1 MPLLSI
7 KDLSVSFSIES
18 GPVSIVE
25 HVGFDMEAG
34 EVVGLVGE
42 SGCGKSVTAMSIM
55 RLLPQGVSRIDGGE
69 VVFEGKGLL
78 DLDEAGMCAIRGDRI
93 GMIFQE
99 PMTSLNP
106 TYTVGFQLTEAL
118 HLHRETSRAEA
129 RKLAVEMLHLVGVS
143 APERRMDQYPHELS
157 GGLRQRVMI
166 AMALICRPS
175 LLIADEPTTALD
187 VTIQAQILDLL
198 LRLKQDMGMAILMIT
213 HDLGVVAEFCERVMV
228 MYAGRIVEQADVADS
243 VRNAE
248 TPLHA
253 GTDGRD
259 AEAQWRQGQA
269 ADHTG
274 HGSKPLR
281 AVRGLSFRRPLRPRR
296 RALQNRPS
304 AARRAARS
312 PVRVLEP
319 GAMSVMLEVDNL
331 PGKAFPLSGRGTAIR
346 AVNGVSFSQRKG
358 ETIGIVGESGCGK
371 TTLARLILRL
381 IEPSS
386 GAVLFEGDDLNRLSA
401 AALRRRRRDMQ
412 MIFQDPFASLDA
424 RMRVGALIA
433 EPLTIHG
440 IGDAASR
447 RDQVAGL
454 LEMVGLPGDAID
466 RYPHEFSGGQRQRIC
481 IARAVALGPKLV
493 VADEPVS
500 ALDVSIQ
507 SQILNLLVD
516 LRSELGLSYL
526 FISHDLAVI
535 KHICDTIAVMYLGEI
550 VEMGPADD
558 IFADPRHPYT
568 RALISAIPQPV
579 PGRKRTRIV
588 LPGDVPSPENPPPGC
603 PFHPRCPEAFAP
615 CPTDAPDLRSAASR
629 AMHGTPGAVPPQ
641 PLKAGPGQGA
651 KPPVGDEYIFSDQQI
666 VRVTAWT

>member
-228 MYAGRIVEQADVADS
+228 MYAGRIVEQADVA
-243 VRNAE
+243 E
-248 TPLHA
+248 
-253 GTDGRD
+253 
-259 AEAQWRQGQA
+259 
-269 ADHTG
+269 
-274 HGSKPLR
+274 
-281 AVRGLSFRRPLRPRR
+281 
-296 RALQNRPS
+296 
-304 AARRAARS
+304 
-312 PVRVLEP
+312 
-319 GAMSVMLEVDNL
+319 
-331 PGKAFPLSGRGTAIR
+331 
-346 AVNGVSFSQRKG
+346 
-358 ETIGIVGESGCGK
+358 
-371 TTLARLILRL
+371 
-381 IEPSS
+381 
-386 GAVLFEGDDLNRLSA
+386 LFE
-401 AALRRRRRDMQ
+401 
-412 MIFQDPFASLDA
+412 
-424 RMRVGALIA
+424 
-433 EPLTIHG
+433 T
-440 IGDAASR
+440 
-447 RDQVAGL
+447 
-454 LEMVGLPGDAID
+454 
-466 RYPHEFSGGQRQRIC
+466 
-481 IARAVALGPKLV
+481 
-493 VADEPVS
+493 
-500 ALDVSIQ
+500 
-507 SQILNLLVD
+507 
-516 LRSELGLSYL
+516 
-526 FISHDLAVI
+526 
-535 KHICDTIAVMYLGEI
+535 
-550 VEMGPADD
+550 
-558 IFADPRHPYT
+558 PRHPYT
-568 RALISAIPQPV
+568 RGLMDAMPRLNGGKGKLPTIP
-579 PGRKRTRIV
+579 GM
-588 LPGDVPSPENPPPGC
+588 VPSPSERSEGCHFADRCARAAERCRTDHPPLDGPPG
-603 PFHPRCPEAFAP
+603 HRFACWNP
-615 CPTDAPDLRSAASR
+615 
-629 AMHGTPGAVPPQ
+629 VP
-641 PLKAGPGQGA
+641 
-651 KPPVGDEYIFSDQQI
+651 
-666 VRVTAWT
+666 

>member
-1 MPLLSI
+1 
-7 KDLSVSFSIES
+7 
-18 GPVSIVE
+18 
-25 HVGFDMEAG
+25 
-34 EVVGLVGE
+34 
-42 SGCGKSVTAMSIM
+42 
-55 RLLPQGVSRIDGGE
+55 
-69 VVFEGKGLL
+69 
-78 DLDEAGMCAIRGDRI
+78 
-93 GMIFQE
+93 
-99 PMTSLNP
+99 
-106 TYTVGFQLTEAL
+106 
-118 HLHRETSRAEA
+118 
-129 RKLAVEMLHLVGVS
+129 
-143 APERRMDQYPHELS
+143 
-157 GGLRQRVMI
+157 
-166 AMALICRPS
+166 
-175 LLIADEPTTALD
+175 
-187 VTIQAQILDLL
+187 
-198 LRLKQDMGMAILMIT
+198 
-213 HDLGVVAEFCERVMV
+213 
-228 MYAGRIVEQADVADS
+228 
-243 VRNAE
+243 
-248 TPLHA
+248 
-253 GTDGRD
+253 
-259 AEAQWRQGQA
+259 
-269 ADHTG
+269 
-274 HGSKPLR
+274 
-281 AVRGLSFRRPLRPRR
+281 
-296 RALQNRPS
+296 
-304 AARRAARS
+304 
-312 PVRVLEP
+312 
-319 GAMSVMLEVDNL
+319 MSVLLEVDNL
-331 PGKAFPLSGRGTAIR
+331 HKAFPLSGRGTAIR

-433 EPLTIHG
+433 EPLAIHG

-447 RDQVAGL
+447 RDRVAGL

-481 IARAVALGPKLV
+481 IARAVALKPKLV

-615 CPTDAPDLRSAASR
+615 CPTDAPDLRSAA
-629 AMHGTPGAVPPQ
+629 
-641 PLKAGPGQGA
+641 AGNAGHR
-651 KPPVGDEYIFSDQQI
+651 
-666 VRVTAWT
+666 VRCHLNR